1 MTKEKPQDN
10 KPSISKQEPSSAERA
25 PANLSMGD
33 LEYPGTKARSKPRVD
48 WKDIYSHPVV
58 VFLGALVLGFTAG
71 IGVFKGALEITD
83 REIVPKNSYVFKRDL
98 TGTILRNEAV
108 QRIDNLI
115 ENGAKLSN
123 EEDTTVW
130 LLQVLT
136 FVQYIN
142 LEKNASDE
150 QGQKISAAEANIR
163 YALKD
168 PKIKVQG
175 QKTLGV
181 LKGLRSALTVQKDV
195 P

>member
-1 MTKEKPQDN
+1 MSKEKPPDSQSAHSDQESSRAESASAN
-10 KPSISKQEPSSAERA
+10 RSVNSIEQSETR
-25 PANLSMGD
+25 
-33 LEYPGTKARSKPRVD
+33 TRVKPRIRLR
-48 WKDIYSHPVV
+48 DIYNHPVV
-58 VFLGALVLGFTAG
+58 VFLSALAIGFTAG
-71 IGVFKGALEITD
+71 IATFKGALELTD
-83 REIVPKNSYVFKRDL
+83 RETVPKGSYVLKRDL

-115 ENGAKLSN
+115 DIGGKLSN
-123 EEDTTVW
+123 DEETTVW

-142 LEKNASDE
+142 LEKNTSDE
-150 QGQKISAAEANIR
+150 QGQKISAVEANIR

-168 PKIKVQG
+168 PKIKVQA

-181 LKGLRSALTVQKDV
+181 LKGLRSALAAQKDV